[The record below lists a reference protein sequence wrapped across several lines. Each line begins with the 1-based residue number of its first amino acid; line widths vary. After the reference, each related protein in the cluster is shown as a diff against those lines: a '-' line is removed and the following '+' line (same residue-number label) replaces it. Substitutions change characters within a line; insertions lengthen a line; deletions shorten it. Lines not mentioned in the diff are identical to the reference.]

1 MTYTAS
7 KGRKFGF
14 TVGIAFGVIALLSLW
29 RHHSTAPKILGAIAA
44 ALIAA
49 ALLIPRSLGTVETL
63 WMRLAHMISRVTT
76 PIFMAIVYFVVLTP
90 MGILRRTFG
99 SNPMV
104 HSEEAGGFWIARPSR
119 DKEKQRL
126 GMERQF

>member
-7 KGRKFGF
+7 NGRKFGF
-14 TVGIAFGVIALLSLW
+14 TVGVAFGVIALISLW
-29 RHHSTAPKILGAIAA
+29 RHHSTAPKVFGAIAA
-44 ALIAA
+44 ALIVA
-49 ALLIPRSLGTVETL
+49 ALLIPRSLETVERL
-63 WMRLAHMISRVTT
+63 WMRLAHAISRVTT

-104 HSEEAGGFWIARPSR
+104 HKAEADSFWIARPPR
-119 DKEKQRL
+119 EKEKQRL

>member
-14 TVGIAFGVIALLSLW
+14 TVGIAFALIALISLW
-29 RHHSTAPKILGAIAA
+29 RHHSTAPKVLGAIAT
-44 ALIAA
+44 ALIVA
-49 ALLIPRSLGTVETL
+49 ALLIPRSLETVERL
-63 WMRLAHMISRVTT
+63 WMLLAHAISRVTT

-104 HSEEAGGFWIARPSR
+104 HAPEADSFWIPRPLR

>member
-1 MTYTAS
+1 MTYTAA

-14 TVGIAFGVIALLSLW
+14 TVGIAFGVMALMSLW
-29 RHHSTAPKILGAIAA
+29 RHHSTAPKIFGAISLALIVA
-44 ALIAA
+44 ALV
-49 ALLIPRSLGTVETL
+49 IPRSLETVEML
-63 WMRLAHMISRVTT
+63 WMRLAHAISRVTT
-76 PIFMAIVYFVVLTP
+76 PVFMAIVYFVVLTP

-104 HSEEAGGFWIARPSR
+104 HKDEAGSFWIARPPKE
-119 DKEKQRL
+119 KEKQRV